1 MANTKPNLPRSMLYI
16 SKIKSP
22 IKSRDNLTGLKK
34 QEEAVNSLEEM
45 NFKYK
50 DAGTLKVKD
59 WKKKD
64 RQFRFIN
71 YR

>member
-1 MANTKPNLPRSMLYI
+1 MLYI

-34 QEEAVNSLEEM
+34 QEEAVSSLEEM

-64 RQFRFIN
+64 RQLVQIYKLQIIWN
-71 YR
+71 LK

>member
-16 SKIKSP
+16 SKIKSL

-34 QEEAVNSLEEM
+34 QEEAVSSLEEI

-59 WKKKD
+59 WKKK
-64 RQFRFIN
+64 

>member
-22 IKSRDNLTGLKK
+22 SKSRNNLTGFKK
-34 QEEAVNSLEEM
+34 QDEAVSSLEEM

-50 DAGTLKVKD
+50 DARTLKVKIGRKSTVGLD
-59 WKKKD
+59 L
-64 RQFRFIN
+64 
-71 YR
+71 